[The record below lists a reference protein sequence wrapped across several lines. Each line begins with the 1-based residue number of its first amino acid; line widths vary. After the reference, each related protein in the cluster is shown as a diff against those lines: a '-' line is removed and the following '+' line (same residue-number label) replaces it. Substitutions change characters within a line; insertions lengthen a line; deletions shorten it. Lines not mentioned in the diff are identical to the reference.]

1 LQIVDDESQELTIGL
16 QPIEQI
22 EQSCTNGH
30 RVGSGLSQR
39 AGLQLIDDPIGKK
52 GLRLIATNGDNGG
65 VRMRSEELGQQSRL
79 ARPSLAFE
87 KDNLRLTGRRDR
99 QLLFQD
105 A

>member
-1 LQIVDDESQELTIGL
+1 
-16 QPIEQI
+16 
-22 EQSCTNGH
+22 
-30 RVGSGLSQR
+30 
-39 AGLQLIDDPIGKK
+39 
-52 GLRLIATNGDNGG
+52 
-65 VRMRSEELGQQSRL
+65 MRSEELGQQSRL